1 MDVNTVTNTAN
12 AFDLGDIDVESISV
26 PKLSGTRKVA
36 VLLLTLGTETAS
48 EIVKKLPNIQVQRIG
63 VEIANL
69 NTISASEREMILKEF
84 VGLYKSQDYLLEG
97 GIDYT
102 KNLLHESFGTQQGDK
117 LLEEIKYSA
126 YNKGFASARNATANQ
141 LLNCIKDESP
151 QTIAL
156 ILSHIQSE
164 KAGQI
169 IRELPMEI
177 RLMVALKIGTISSIS
192 NELKRYIDEALEK
205 KLNAVAK
212 TDLNSVS
219 GLESL
224 IDILGNVDRTTEKDI
239 LGFIEEHNK
248 LLSDQIKANM
258 FVFEDIVN
266 VEDRGIQRLLKEI
279 NLKDIACALKNAS
292 PEIQDV
298 IFRNQSPR
306 AQESLKEEID
316 ILGSIK
322 NSKIEDAQQKIVS
335 VLKRLEAEGVIEIN
349 KGNEE

>member
-1 MDVNTVTNTAN
+1 MDINTTSDTTN
-12 AFDLGDIDVESISV
+12 AFDLGGIDIESISV
-26 PKLSGTRKVA
+26 PKLSGAKKVA

-48 EIVKKLPNIQVQRIG
+48 EIVKNLPDSQVQRIG

-102 KNLLHESFGTQQGDK
+102 KNLLHESFGVQQGDK
-117 LLEEIKYSA
+117 LLEEIKCSA
-126 YNKGFASARNATANQ
+126 YNKGFASARSASATQ
-141 LLNCIKDESP
+141 LLNCIRYESP

-169 IRELPMEI
+169 IKQLPMDI

-192 NELKRYIDEALEK
+192 NELKRRIDKVLED
-205 KLNAVAK
+205 KLNAIAK
-212 TDLNSVS
+212 TDINGIS

-248 LLSDQIKANM
+248 VLSEQIKASM
-258 FVFEDIVN
+258 FVFEDIVKVN
-266 VEDRGIQRLLKEI
+266 NTGIQRLLKEVNI
-279 NLKDIACALKNAS
+279 RDIACALKNAT

-306 AQESLKEEID
+306 AQESLKEEME

-322 NSKIEDAQQKIVS
+322 TSKIEDAQQKIVS
-335 VLKRLEAEGVIEIN
+335 VIKRLEAEGVIEIE
-349 KGNEE
+349 KGN